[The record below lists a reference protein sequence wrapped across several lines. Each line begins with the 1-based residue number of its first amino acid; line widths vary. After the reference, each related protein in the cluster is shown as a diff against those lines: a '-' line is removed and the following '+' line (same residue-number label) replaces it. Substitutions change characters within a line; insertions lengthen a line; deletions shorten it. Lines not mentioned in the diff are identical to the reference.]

1 MLHTPFDNY
10 EITRMLFGM
19 KIHHQETDG
28 CSSEWIKGMYCLCL
42 FSVKI
47 VRNISR
53 IIDCATSA

>member
-53 IIDCATSA
+53 MY